1 MLSIIS
7 RFFGKN
13 NEACGSHHR
22 MTLGTTKGGMSPS
35 WNVQGLTS
43 ALFLVVGAIESQK
56 NAIANLIERQ
66 DGFENL
72 GELKTDEEWNAAL
85 EKAET
90 GKVVAT
96 VPSLDFRNLVESVK
110 RRWTSG
116 ISVVLFPMFPLSK
129 DDRMLAN
136 ESGFKIGG
144 VLFPISDLDQLKENY
159 GNKDDCE
166 VIMGNSKFL
175 FTPPR

>member
-66 DGFENL
+66 DGCDNV
-72 GELKTDEEWNAAL
+72 GELQTDGEWNAAL
-85 EKAET
+85 EKSGT

-96 VPSLDFRNLVESVK
+96 VTSRDFRNLVESVK

-116 ISVVLFPMFPLSK
+116 VSVVLFPMFPLSK